1 VAKDRD
7 RDLRGKV
14 VIVTGGARGIGAAT
28 ARAFREAGAQVVV
41 ADIDKEALEAAES
54 SIHPAKVAYLDVTSR
69 ASFESLFDDVE
80 ATLGPV
86 DILVNNAGI
95 MPMMKVTEI
104 PDALADRVLDINLR
118 GVILGTRVALARML
132 PRRCGHII
140 NMSSTL
146 GEFVGPGLSDYCAS
160 KFGVIGF
167 TDSARY
173 ELKGTGVDLSLV
185 LPGQVNTELVAGL
198 RKAKGLGLASP
209 ESIADAIIGLARRPR
224 RRVYSP
230 LTFAAIAIGFKL
242 LPRGLGEGLIT
253 ALGGRTIVDSID
265 SAGRRAYD
273 ERIRAGIDK
282 SQR

>member
-7 RDLRGKV
+7 KDLRGKV

-28 ARAFREAGAQVVV
+28 ARAFRAAGAQVVI

-69 ASFESLFDDVE
+69 ASFELLFDDVE
-80 ATLGPV
+80 ATLGPI

-118 GVILGTRVALARML
+118 GVILGTRVALSRML
-132 PRRCGHII
+132 PRRSGHII

-185 LPGQVNTELVAGL
+185 LPGQVNTELVAGI

-242 LPRGLGEGLIT
+242 LPRGLGEGMLT

-282 SQR
+282 SQG

>member
-1 VAKDRD
+1 MAKGSEK
-7 RDLRGKV
+7 DLRGKV

-28 ARAFREAGAQVVV
+28 ARAFGDAGAQVVI
-41 ADIDKEALEAAES
+41 ADIDKEAIEAAES
-54 SIHPAKVAYLDVTSR
+54 SIRPAKSAYLDVTSR

-80 ATLGPV
+80 GTLGPV

-95 MPMMKVTEI
+95 MPMVKVTEI

-118 GVILGTRVALARML
+118 GVILGTRVALSHML
-132 PRRCGHII
+132 PRHRGHII

-185 LPGQVNTELVAGL
+185 LPGQVNTELVAGI
-198 RKAKGLGLASP
+198 RKAKGFGLASP
-209 ESIADAIIGLARRPR
+209 ESIADAIVGLARRPR

-230 LTFAAIAIGFKL
+230 LSFAAIAVGFKL
-242 LPRGLGEGLIT
+242 LPRGLGEAMIT

-265 SAGRRAYD
+265 SAGRSAYD

>member
-1 VAKDRD
+1 MAKDRD
-7 RDLRGKV
+7 KDLRGKV

-69 ASFESLFDDVE
+69 ASFESLFDDAE

>member
-1 VAKDRD
+1 MAKDRD

>member
-7 RDLRGKV
+7 KDLRGKV

>member
-1 VAKDRD
+1 M
-7 RDLRGKV
+7 
-14 VIVTGGARGIGAAT
+14 VI
-28 ARAFREAGAQVVV
+28 

-80 ATLGPV
+80 ATLGPI

-118 GVILGTRVALARML
+118 GVILGTRVALSRML
-132 PRRCGHII
+132 PRRSGHII

-185 LPGQVNTELVAGL
+185 LPGQVNTELVAGI

-224 RRVYSP
+224 RRVYRP

-242 LPRGLGEGLIT
+242 LPRGLGEGMLT

-282 SQR
+282 SRG

>member
-1 VAKDRD
+1 MAKDRD
-7 RDLRGKV
+7 KDLRGKV

>member
-7 RDLRGKV
+7 KDLRGKV

-28 ARAFREAGAQVVV
+28 ARAFRAAGAQVVI

-69 ASFESLFDDVE
+69 ASFELLFDDVE
-80 ATLGPV
+80 ATLGPI

-118 GVILGTRVALARML
+118 GVILGTRVALSRML
-132 PRRCGHII
+132 PRRSGHII

-185 LPGQVNTELVAGL
+185 LPGQVNTELVAGI

-209 ESIADAIIGLARRPR
+209 ESIADAIMGLARRPR

-242 LPRGLGEGLIT
+242 LPRGLGEGMLT

-282 SQR
+282 SQG